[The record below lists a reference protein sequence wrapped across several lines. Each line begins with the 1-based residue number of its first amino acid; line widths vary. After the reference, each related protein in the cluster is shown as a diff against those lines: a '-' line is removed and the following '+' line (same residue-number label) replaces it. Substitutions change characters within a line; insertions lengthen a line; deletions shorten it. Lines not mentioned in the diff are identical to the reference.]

1 MVTVI
6 VSIALSAC
14 YALGAFGDGGSTSV
28 ENQEFLTGD
37 FTYSGE
43 MKLGLF
49 NGNGT
54 IDFHNGEMLVG
65 NFIDG
70 RLDGEGVFYSNTEQ
84 LGVWRFSGLF
94 GDCLI
99 KSGTIYLDGGETIE
113 YRPGADANALIGRD
127 WQYDGFFGMRGQSG
141 AGVFTFKDGSAYSGG
156 FANGLA
162 DGEGTY
168 SDPSGRI
175 IYAGGFKNG
184 KFDGQGSYFSPDGW
198 SYEGC
203 FKDGLLDGQGSY
215 FSPDGWSYEG
225 YFKDGKFDGDGAII
239 TDAATIRGIWAEGV
253 QVERHE

>member
-1 MVTVI
+1 MRRFMPSILTVIVI

-14 YALGAFGDGGSTSV
+14 YALGLFGDGSLTSV
-28 ENQEFLTGD
+28 ENQEFLAGG

-49 NGNGT
+49 YGSGT
-54 IDFHNGEMLVG
+54 IDFQNGEMLVG

-70 RLDGEGVFYSNTEQ
+70 RLDGEGVFYSNSEQ
-84 LGVWRFSGLF
+84 PGAWRFSGLF
-94 GDCLI
+94 GDCFI
-99 KSGTIYLDGGETIE
+99 KSGTIYLADGETIA
-113 YRPGADANALIGRD
+113 YTPGAETNALVGRD

-141 AGVFTFKDGSAYSGG
+141 TGLFTFNDGSSYSGG
-156 FANGLA
+156 FADGLA
-162 DGEGTY
+162 DGEGAY

-184 KFDGQGSYFSPDGW
+184 LF
-198 SYEGC
+198 
-203 FKDGLLDGQGSY
+203 DGQGSY

-225 YFKDGKFDGDGAII
+225 YFKGGKFDGDGAIT
-239 TDAATIRGIWAEGV
+239 TDTATIRGIWAEGV